1 MKSKLLLE
9 IAYDKLLQ
17 NVMNNFDNGR
27 DNRSSDVRIT
37 NTLFMPYLQ
46 EDQLEAEGESQTSNG
61 KYTSRVIFD
70 NVIFKDEPTPDTTSV
85 VAVDGEEYTFNRIDR
100 NGSNVKV
107 SCTCLDFHYRFAAF
121 NHRDKALADKP
132 PEPYVKKTNR
142 KPVNP
147 AKVSGVCKH
156 IIRMVEELD
165 KDSIFK

>member
-1 MKSKLLLE
+1 MKSKILLE
-9 IAYDKLLQ
+9 VAYDKLLQ
-17 NVMNNFDNGR
+17 NVMNHFDHGR
-27 DNRSSDVRIT
+27 DDRASDVRIT

-46 EDQLEAEGESQTSNG
+46 EDQLEAEGESRTTNG
-61 KYTSRVIFD
+61 QYTSRVIFD
-70 NVIFKDEPTPDTTSV
+70 NVIFKDEESSDTASV
-85 VAVDGEEYTFNRIDR
+85 MAVDGDEYFFNKINR
-100 NGSNVKV
+100 NRSNVKV

-132 PEPYVKKTNR
+132 PAPYVKKTNK

-165 KDSIFK
+165 KDNIFS